1 MNGVT
6 AKHINAFVRK
16 EQRENSGRSRKKG
29 ARKIQNV
36 EEKEVVKED
45 SFWMRGRRGK

>member
-6 AKHINAFVRK
+6 AKRINAFVRN
-16 EQRENSGRSRKKG
+16 EQREKTGQSRKNG
-29 ARKIQNV
+29 GRKIQNV

-45 SFWMRGRRGK
+45 SFWIRGRWGK